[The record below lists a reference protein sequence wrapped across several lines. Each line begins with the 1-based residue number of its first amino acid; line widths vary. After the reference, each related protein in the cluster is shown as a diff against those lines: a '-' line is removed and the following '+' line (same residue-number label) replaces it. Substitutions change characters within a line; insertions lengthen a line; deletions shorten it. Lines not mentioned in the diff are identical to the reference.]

1 MNRPEDDPVVVA
13 LVASN
18 LLGRYCQDW
27 PQALVQAR
35 RGLALSRQLIA
46 DESLQASVEDDEREY
61 YARVYG
67 LQDWIGEKA
76 FIEELSRG
84 FVRTKRSDRKKALVA
99 KHWAILREMSPEAPP
114 IEDECSWTLTTLR
127 RWQRLFNMLWRVERS
142 ETSSENRRMGHARIR
157 AKKSV

>member
-13 LVASN
+13 MIASN

-46 DESLQASVEDDEREY
+46 DETLQASIKDPDRDREY
-61 YARVYG
+61 YARVHG
-67 LQDWIGEKA
+67 LADWIGERA
-76 FIEELSRG
+76 FIDRLSHG
-84 FVRTKRSDRKKALVA
+84 LVRTKRSDRRKAFVA
-99 KHWAILREMSPEAPP
+99 KYWAKMSPSAPS
-114 IEDECSWTLTTLR
+114 IEDPCSWTLATLH
-127 RWQRLFNMLWRVERS
+127 RWEDRFRMVARVLRS
-142 ETSSENRRMGHARIR
+142 ESNAENRRSGHARIR